1 MGLIIMGLSD
11 YYTRALHR
19 HWPAWVAESK
29 KSKLYIRNSIK
40 STDGCVINHIDGAL
54 TAAVSSGK
62 RILLMMRAWLQRPPE
77 TLSQMAMIMML
88 LRL

>member
-29 KSKLYIRNSIK
+29 KSKLYIRNSNK

-54 TAAVSSGK
+54 TAVSSGK